1 MTVQIMPTESM
12 WRVLDRAMMSIVP
25 DGARGRSRIADEV
38 SRIIGVRISVPA
50 LLSLDKL
57 KECPM
62 RITELGAQ
70 VGSSSST
77 ITRQIQ
83 DMEQKGLVVRQ
94 ADVSDGRVAVISL
107 SEKGI
112 LAQKA
117 SMEVRVASLKGVLH
131 DWPEDE
137 IQLLAPLLE
146 RLRASLARGR
156 SDY

>member
-131 DWPEDE
+131 DWPEDG

>member
-1 MTVQIMPTESM
+1 
-12 WRVLDRAMMSIVP
+12 
-25 DGARGRSRIADEV
+25 
-38 SRIIGVRISVPA
+38 
-50 LLSLDKL
+50 
-57 KECPM
+57 
-62 RITELGAQ
+62 
-70 VGSSSST
+70 
-77 ITRQIQ
+77 
-83 DMEQKGLVVRQ
+83 MEQKGLVVRQ